1 MPKKKKAPDEKQ
13 KQKMDIF
20 QDAQKPESPREMS
33 TVELHELLQQN
44 FFQIPKTERPLAPI
58 PAELLN
64 YFTSLKESKPSGSP
78 TPSQKQT
85 EGSQTPTQKPQSTL
99 PGSSTQEKIAR
110 KLTLESIA
118 IDLAKK
124 QIPAVT
130 YGEIVTKT
138 DKQSDLVA
146 AKPQKQVASI
156 ASSKAIV
163 PHQNTQGQRNT
174 TPFIKKQRCTRN
186 IIQIEPE
193 FFNQNPNQVA
203 ANLFPPGM
211 HYQPKSFSKS
221 LRFYEAILIHS
232 ESVIIEHI
240 IDRNNEEQIAYS
252 KFQILKVLTPTM
264 WGKNLLKP
272 RGLPIKAKDFPDT
285 YNYWDY
291 VDAWDHVFWYQNK
304 KSSHT
309 WFMYFRTRTEYE
321 FPQWFAYWWNF
332 FGPAPE
338 IFPKHVIES
347 FEYFKQKFDIGEDPF
362 PLSLHYCSKISMS
375 WIFSWKY
382 EMSKIDET
390 SKLFPVLQRV
400 PYSRW
405 WDKFDTRRVD
415 KPAIDQWFNDN
426 PKYLCQTEQS
436 KFLNQR
442 SRITSLLSSTTD
454 KAALMNHLTTFLLAL
469 QDNPGSSSQ
478 TQHTSPT
485 EETVPEEEDYVV
497 DLDED

>member
-1 MPKKKKAPDEKQ
+1 
-13 KQKMDIF
+13 MDIF
-20 QDAQKPESPREMS
+20 QDAQKPESPREIS
-33 TVELHELLQQN
+33 AVELHELLQQN
-44 FFQIPKTERPLAPI
+44 FFQIPKTEKPLAAI
-58 PAELLN
+58 PAEFIN
-64 YFTSLKESKPSGSP
+64 YFASLKESKPSGSS

-85 EGSQTPTQKPQSTL
+85 EGSPTPTQKPQSTL

-174 TPFIKKQRCTRN
+174 TPFIKKQRCIRN

-291 VDAWDHVFWYQNK
+291 VDA
-304 KSSHT
+304 
-309 WFMYFRTRTEYE
+309 
-321 FPQWFAYWWNF
+321 
-332 FGPAPE
+332 
-338 IFPKHVIES
+338 
-347 FEYFKQKFDIGEDPF
+347 
-362 PLSLHYCSKISMS
+362 
-375 WIFSWKY
+375 
-382 EMSKIDET
+382 
-390 SKLFPVLQRV
+390 
-400 PYSRW
+400 
-405 WDKFDTRRVD
+405 
-415 KPAIDQWFNDN
+415 
-426 PKYLCQTEQS
+426 
-436 KFLNQR
+436 
-442 SRITSLLSSTTD
+442 
-454 KAALMNHLTTFLLAL
+454 
-469 QDNPGSSSQ
+469 
-478 TQHTSPT
+478 
-485 EETVPEEEDYVV
+485 
-497 DLDED
+497 

>member
-1 MPKKKKAPDEKQ
+1 MLTHGTMCFGIKTKNHHILGSC
-13 KQKMDIF
+13 IF
-20 QDAQKPESPREMS
+20 
-33 TVELHELLQQN
+33 VLELSMN
-44 FFQIPKTERPLAPI
+44 FLNGSLTGGISLA
-58 PAELLN
+58 
-64 YFTSLKESKPSGSP
+64 
-78 TPSQKQT
+78 
-85 EGSQTPTQKPQSTL
+85 
-99 PGSSTQEKIAR
+99 
-110 KLTLESIA
+110 
-118 IDLAKK
+118 
-124 QIPAVT
+124 
-130 YGEIVTKT
+130 
-138 DKQSDLVA
+138 
-146 AKPQKQVASI
+146 
-156 ASSKAIV
+156 
-163 PHQNTQGQRNT
+163 
-174 TPFIKKQRCTRN
+174 CT
-186 IIQIEPE
+186 
-193 FFNQNPNQVA
+193 
-203 ANLFPPGM
+203 
-211 HYQPKSFSKS
+211 
-221 LRFYEAILIHS
+221 
-232 ESVIIEHI
+232 
-240 IDRNNEEQIAYS
+240 
-252 KFQILKVLTPTM
+252 
-264 WGKNLLKP
+264 
-272 RGLPIKAKDFPDT
+272 
-285 YNYWDY
+285 
-291 VDAWDHVFWYQNK
+291 
-304 KSSHT
+304 
-309 WFMYFRTRTEYE
+309 
-321 FPQWFAYWWNF
+321 
-332 FGPAPE
+332 E

-478 TQHTSPT
+478 AQHTTPT